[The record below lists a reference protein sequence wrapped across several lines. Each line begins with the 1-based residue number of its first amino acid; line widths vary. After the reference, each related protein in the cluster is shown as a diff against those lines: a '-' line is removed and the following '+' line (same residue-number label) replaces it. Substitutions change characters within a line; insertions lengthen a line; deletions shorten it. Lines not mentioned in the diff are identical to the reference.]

1 MLKLWCLNPNPS
13 SQGQQLWV
21 KYAHLFQWWTVR
33 ASMAFSAVLHILRKI
48 CIYMLLFFFKDVNA
62 IIRHSL
68 SSSCHIHQAMLLTM
82 LYIMVELLSNQIS
95 ADRKD
100 ASHGCANI
108 FNYFD
113 LACFQKSE
121 IICLL
126 LLPKNRLFRYL
137 IVSCDWSRFD
147 LVGLIW
153 CFLFMSISML
163 RNSYQSVFIQN
174 QIITKYF
181 LVDLLYHKHCLVL
194 LMWNAPVLVD

>member
-1 MLKLWCLNPNPS
+1 
-13 SQGQQLWV
+13 
-21 KYAHLFQWWTVR
+21 
-33 ASMAFSAVLHILRKI
+33 MAFSAVLHILRKI
-48 CIYMLLFFFKDVNA
+48 CIYMFLFFFKDVNA

-100 ASHGCANI
+100 ASHGCGNI
-108 FNYFD
+108 FNYFG

-126 LLPKNRLFRYL
+126 LLPNNRLFRYL

-153 CFLFMSISML
+153 FFLFVSIPML

-194 LMWNAPVLVD
+194 LIWNAPVLVD